1 MTTRRT
7 ESETIAMGPK
17 TILVVDDEKMLLK
30 VSREMLELLGVPG
43 LCSGER
49 TEGDR
54 FLQGNPIR
62 N

>member
-1 MTTRRT
+1 
-7 ESETIAMGPK
+7 MGPK
-17 TILVVDDEKMLLK
+17 TILVADDEKMLLE
-30 VSREMLELLGVPG
+30 VRREMLELLGVPG
-43 LCSGER
+43 LCSRER

>member
-43 LCSGER
+43 LCSRERSGGDRCVHGEA
-49 TEGDR
+49 EGD
-54 FLQGNPIR
+54 
-62 N
+62 